1 MNEEPKELRKAL
13 GIDDWLE
20 LVKEDKNLNGA
31 YISFGQYM
39 YILEKQNAELKER
52 YNNMFKCHCN
62 RVEVEKLQS
71 NWNELKKWV
80 EEIYNEENK
89 YNFCTEDFAYNQVLC
104 YMQELEQG
112 KDENN

>member
-1 MNEEPKELRKAL
+1 MNEEFKIELRRSFEIADNGNGTQNLHSLVYQNSNLISECDL
-13 GIDDWLE
+13 GNI
-20 LVKEDKNLNGA
+20 ED
-31 YISFGQYM
+31 
-39 YILEKQNAELKER
+39 ILMQNK
-52 YNNMFKCHCN
+52 
-62 RVEVEKLQS
+62 KLQN

-112 KDENN
+112 KDE